1 MLQVLGCAVMAFVG
15 EAEEDGLP
23 CAELTAFCV
32 HPAYRGAGR
41 TDSLLVS

>member
-1 MLQVLGCAVMAFVG
+1 MAFVG

-41 TDSLLVS
+41 TDSLLVR